1 MKICVFIFFLFHDF
15 RKKIE
20 EKNGKKETI
29 RLINL
34 LFQLLQTFIS
44 SDNNSESFWMEKI
57 KQMWIA
63 L

>member
-1 MKICVFIFFLFHDF
+1 MKICVLIVFLFHDF